1 MEQEKIIL
9 SRVMTPR
16 GELQLQQRL
25 GSDEQS
31 KPVYEII
38 YNGVFLM
45 ASYNELS
52 EKRLATLA
60 IEPLASER
68 QDIRVLVGGLGIGYT
83 LRAALDCEGVKAVD
97 VVEIEEY
104 IIRWARSFFR
114 ELNGYACSD
123 MRVNL
128 IEMDLGD
135 YVLKT
140 EKTYDAIIF
149 DIDNGPTWLSLASN
163 ERLYE
168 KPNLRR
174 IKKLLGDN
182 GVFAV
187 WAAQKCAAFQQRLED
202 IFGRTELITVQEI
215 ERENRSTDYFIYR
228 AR

>member
-1 MEQEKIIL
+1 VEQEKIIL
-9 SRVMTPR
+9 SRVTTPR
-16 GELQLQQRL
+16 GELQLQQRP
-25 GSDEQS
+25 GSDERS

-38 YNGVFLM
+38 YNGIFLM

-60 IEPLASER
+60 IEPLGSEK
-68 QDIRVLVGGLGIGYT
+68 QDIRVLIGGLGIGYT
-83 LRAALDCEGVKAVD
+83 LRAALDCEGVQAVD
-97 VVEIEEY
+97 VIEIEEY
-104 IIRWARSFFR
+104 IIRWARSFFG

-128 IEMDLGD
+128 IEMDLWD

-140 EKTYDAIIF
+140 EKTYDAIVF
-149 DIDNGPTWLSLASN
+149 DIDNGPTWLSRASN

-168 KPNLRR
+168 KSNLRR
-174 IKKLLGDN
+174 LKGLLGDN

-187 WAAQKCAAFQQRLED
+187 WAAQECTAFQQRLED
-202 IFGRTELITVQEI
+202 IFSRTELITVQEV

>member
-1 MEQEKIIL
+1 
-9 SRVMTPR
+9 MTPR
-16 GELQLQQRL
+16 GELQLQQRP

-60 IEPLASER
+60 IEPLASEK
-68 QDIRVLVGGLGIGYT
+68 QDIRILVGGLGIGYT
-83 LRAALDCEGVKAVD
+83 LRAALDCEGVQAVD

-123 MRVNL
+123 TRVNL

-168 KPNLRR
+168 KSNLRR
-174 IKKLLGDN
+174 IKELLGDN

-187 WAAQKCAAFQQRLED
+187 WAAQECAVFQQRLED

>member
-83 LRAALDCEGVKAVD
+83 LRAALDCEGVQAVD

-123 MRVNL
+123 IRVNL

-140 EKTYDAIIF
+140 EKTYDSIIF

-168 KPNLRR
+168 KSNLRR
-174 IKKLLGDN
+174 IKELLGDN
-182 GVFAV
+182 GVFTV

>member
-16 GELQLQQRL
+16 GELQLQQRP
-25 GSDEQS
+25 GSDDQS
-31 KPVYEII
+31 RPVYEII

-52 EKRLATLA
+52 EKRLAFLA

-68 QDIRVLVGGLGIGYT
+68 REIRVLIGGLGIGYT
-83 LRAALDCEGVKAVD
+83 LRAALDCERVQVVD
-97 VVEIEEY
+97 VVEIEKD
-104 IIRWARSFFR
+104 IIKWARSFFR

-128 IEMDLGD
+128 IEMDLWD
-135 YVLKT
+135 YILET
-140 EKTYDAIIF
+140 EKSYDAIIF
-149 DIDNGPTWLSLASN
+149 DIDNGPTWLSLAN
-163 ERLYE
+163 NRRLYE
-168 KPNLRR
+168 KSSLHR
-174 IKKLLGDN
+174 IKERLRDN

-187 WAAQKCAAFQQRLED
+187 WASQKCSAFQQRLED
-202 IFGRTELITVQEI
+202 VFGRIELITIQD
-215 ERENRSTDYFIYR
+215 RYGDFHSTNYFIYR

>member
-83 LRAALDCEGVKAVD
+83 LRAALDCEGVQVVD

-123 MRVNL
+123 IRVNL

-140 EKTYDAIIF
+140 EKTYDSIIF

-168 KPNLRR
+168 KSNLRR
-174 IKKLLGDN
+174 IKELLGDN
-182 GVFAV
+182 GVFTV

>member
-1 MEQEKIIL
+1 
-9 SRVMTPR
+9 MTPR

-60 IEPLASER
+60 IEPLATER
-68 QDIRVLVGGLGIGYT
+68 KDIRVLVGGLGIGYT
-83 LRAALDCEGVKAVD
+83 LRAALDCDGIQAVD

-104 IIRWARSFFR
+104 VIRWARSFFG

-135 YVLKT
+135 YIIKT

-168 KPNLRR
+168 KSNLRR
-174 IKKLLGDN
+174 IKDLLGGN
-182 GVFAV
+182 GVFVV
-187 WAAQKCAAFQQRLED
+187 WAAQKSAVFQKRLED